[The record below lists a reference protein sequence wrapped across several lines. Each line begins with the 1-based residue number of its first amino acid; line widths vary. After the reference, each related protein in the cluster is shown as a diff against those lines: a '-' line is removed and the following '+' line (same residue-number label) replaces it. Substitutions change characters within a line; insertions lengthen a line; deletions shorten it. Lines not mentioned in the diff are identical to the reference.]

1 MDVFTAGPNQGNVL
15 VTAGIILGL
24 VIVSSR
30 AKMLDRAGVFAAAI
44 LGLGVGVLG
53 HWTWLLILLGFLLS
67 AHKATKWRFDEKLE
81 RGMSESD
88 DGHRSYDNVI
98 ANGGLPGIVAIFA
111 FVTEEWETGLW
122 MFSAAVAVAASD
134 TFASEIGCM
143 DDNVRMITTFKRCD
157 AGINGG
163 FSPSGQIAA
172 LVGSGLIG
180 LLSFPAWYLTT
191 GTTDI
196 QIGLTLSGAVI
207 VIGWLGCQMDS
218 LLGAVLENRGFLTKG
233 GVNGISI
240 TFGFMLMS
248 FFVNYLVV

>member
-1 MDVFTAGPNQGNVL
+1 MDVFTAGLNQGNVL
-15 VTAGIILGL
+15 VTAVIILGL

-44 LGLGVGVLG
+44 LGLTVGALG

-143 DDNVRMITTFKRCD
+143 DDNVRMITTLKRCD

-163 FSPSGQIAA
+163 FSQSGQIAA

-180 LLSFPAWYLTT
+180 LLSFPAW
-191 GTTDI
+191 
-196 QIGLTLSGAVI
+196 
-207 VIGWLGCQMDS
+207 
-218 LLGAVLENRGFLTKG
+218 
-233 GVNGISI
+233 
-240 TFGFMLMS
+240 
-248 FFVNYLVV
+248 